1 MMTDLYL
8 DHVLIAVRSL
18 AAAADAYAALGF
30 KVTPEGRHP
39 GRGTH
44 NRLMAFGPEYLE
56 LIAVRDPSATPF
68 RPSMS
73 GFLSVGQGLYMFALG
88 TSDITAVTAAIR
100 ARGVSVGDPVPG
112 RRAAGEG
119 PGYTWRSADLG
130 RTLPGSE
137 CFLIQHDHP
146 IAERYPRPLQPL
158 IHPNRVGGIHHI
170 TLAVRD
176 SAAAAQAW
184 QAVLGVEFEPP
195 EAIDGALRHRLTLGN
210 CFVDLESPL
219 GKGVLSEFLAAVG
232 EGPFELG
239 LKTVDI
245 KAAAAAMDLAGANCG
260 AVVDTADGR
269 SVYIGRPSA
278 AGARLRLV
286 EV

>member
-1 MMTDLYL
+1 MTAGLYL
-8 DHVLIAVRSL
+8 DHVLIAAHCL
-18 AAAADAYAALGF
+18 EAAADAYAGLGF

-56 LIAVRDPSATPF
+56 LIAVHDPTTPPF

-73 GFLSVGQGLYMFALG
+73 GFLEAGQGLYMFALG
-88 TSDITAVTAAIR
+88 TNDIAAAAAAIR

-112 RRAAGEG
+112 RRAAGED

-130 RTLPGSE
+130 RALPGSE
-137 CFLIQHDHP
+137 CFLIQHDRP
-146 IAERYPRPLQPL
+146 ISERYVRPPQPL
-158 IHPNRVGGIHHI
+158 IHPNCVNGVHHI
-170 TLAVRD
+170 TLAVQD
-176 SAAAAQAW
+176 SAAAARIW
-184 QAVLGVEFEPP
+184 HGVLGIESEPP
-195 EAIDGALRHRLTLGN
+195 ASIEGTLRHRLRLGN

-219 GKGVLSEFLAAVG
+219 GKGTLSEFLDAVG

-239 LKTVDI
+239 LKTCDI
-245 KAAAAAMDLAGANCG
+245 DFAAAAMDLAGANRE
-260 AVVDTADGR
+260 ALVDTADGR
-269 SVYIGRPSA
+269 SFSIGRCSA